1 MFSVHSS
8 IVEELPSLRRYA
20 RSLAGDG
27 ALADDL
33 VQDCVERAI
42 DRRHQYQPGT
52 NFRAWLFTIL
62 RGQFLNHKRSA
73 HQRRTTA
80 MDDSGAMLQ
89 SVQANQESRV
99 ELRQVERALAGL
111 PNQQRAIVELIVL
124 QGCSYE
130 EASRVLEI
138 PVGTVRSRLS
148 RARSQ
153 LGEREIPDIRTA
165 DRAAAAA

>member
-1 MFSVHSS
+1 MFSIHAS
-8 IVEELPSLRRYA
+8 IVEELPSLQRYA

-73 HQRRTTA
+73 HQRRTVA
-80 MDDSGAMLQ
+80 MDDSGAMSQ
-89 SVQANQESRV
+89 SVQANQESNV
-99 ELRQVERALAGL
+99 ELRQVESTLAGL
-111 PNQQRAIVELIVL
+111 PKQHRDIVDLVVL

-130 EASRVLEI
+130 EASSALEVPI
-138 PVGTVRSRLS
+138 GTVRSRLA
-148 RARSQ
+148 RARSE
-153 LGEREIPDIRTA
+153 LGARSSDRL
-165 DRAAAAA
+165 RAAVRHGRQH